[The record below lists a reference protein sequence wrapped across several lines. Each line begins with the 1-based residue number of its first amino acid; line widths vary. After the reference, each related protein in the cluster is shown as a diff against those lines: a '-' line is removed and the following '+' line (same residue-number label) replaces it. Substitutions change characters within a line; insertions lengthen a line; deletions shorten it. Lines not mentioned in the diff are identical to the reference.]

1 MPTNPIRVA
10 RAPDGTLTYA
20 LALAPPELPPVT
32 PRALQ
37 NAWDTARD
45 AIRQADARRHPAVI
59 DPIWPDA
66 SASRFGPPR
75 LLLFQPPTA
84 AEPTRLAIADR
95 DASAWADAIDS
106 AHGLDSLHGMTLC
119 LRLLALVDAMARLK
133 WLVPMFSFSGGGI
146 TLHPALLAAAA
157 TMSLD
162 AGARFDEGGLKRVL
176 SRPLPAASP
185 DCQPKGLPAGRPG
198 GRPTA

>member
-1 MPTNPIRVA
+1 MPTTTIRVA
-10 RAPDGTLTYA
+10 RAPDGALTYA
-20 LALAPPELPPVT
+20 LPLAPPELPPVT

-45 AIRQADARRHPAVI
+45 SVRQAERRRHHAVL

-75 LLLFQPPTA
+75 LLLFQPA
-84 AEPTRLAIADR
+84 GAEPTRLAIADR

-106 AHGLDSLHGMTLC
+106 AHGLDSLQGMTLC
-119 LRLLALVDAMARLK
+119 LRLLALVDAMSRLK

-146 TLHPALLAAAA
+146 QLHPALLAAAA

-162 AGARFDEGGLKRVL
+162 AGARFDEGGLQRIL
-176 SRPLPAASP
+176 SRPLPSTP
-185 DCQPKGLPAGRPG
+185 NQPEPNRLPG

>member
-1 MPTNPIRVA
+1 MPSNPIRVA
-10 RAPDGTLTYA
+10 RAPDGALTYT
-20 LALAPPELPPVT
+20 LALAPSALPPVT

-37 NAWDTARD
+37 HAWDTARD
-45 AIRQADARRHPAVI
+45 AVRQADRRRHPALP

-75 LLLFQPPTA
+75 LLLFQPA
-84 AEPTRLAIADR
+84 DAEPTRLAIADR

-106 AHGLDSLHGMTLC
+106 AHGLDSLQGMALC

-146 TLHPALLAAAA
+146 MLHPALLAAAA

-162 AGARFDEGGLKRVL
+162 AAARFDEGGLKRIL
-176 SRPLPAASP
+176 SRPLPATP
-185 DCQPKGLPAGRPG
+185 NQCHPQVLPSGW
-198 GRPTA
+198 PTA

>member
-1 MPTNPIRVA
+1 MPITPIRVA
-10 RAPDGTLTYA
+10 RAADGALTYA

-32 PRALQ
+32 PRALLD
-37 NAWDTARD
+37 AWDTARD
-45 AIRQADARRHPAVI
+45 AIRHAERRRHPALV

-66 SASRFGPPR
+66 SFSRWGPPR
-75 LLLFQPPTA
+75 TLLFQPGN

-119 LRLLALVDAMARLK
+119 LRLLALVDALSRLK
-133 WLVPMFSFSGGGI
+133 WLAPMFSFSSTGI
-146 TLHPALLAAAA
+146 QLHPALLAAAA

-162 AGARFDEGGLKRVL
+162 AAARFDEGGLKRIL
-176 SRPLPAASP
+176 SRPLPSTP
-185 DCQPKGLPAGRPG
+185 NQSLPHGPSG